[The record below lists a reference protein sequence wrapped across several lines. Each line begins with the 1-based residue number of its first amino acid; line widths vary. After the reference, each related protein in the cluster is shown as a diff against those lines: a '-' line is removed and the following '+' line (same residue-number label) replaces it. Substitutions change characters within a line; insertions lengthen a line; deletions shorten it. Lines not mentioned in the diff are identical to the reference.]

1 MAKLHGKLQRL
12 LAVLM
17 SLMMALVLLAPSAFA
32 ADGSATITIN
42 GSGIKKDLKGMT
54 VKAYMVLD
62 QVNPDETT
70 AGKKQYEVTEAF
82 KPFFAMRDGENKLV
96 DNVKNLFGQADQ
108 DVVLEYKDNK
118 ISFSALTTV
127 NTAPAGSIVLTNTD
141 AAQLDETYPEA
152 DLVSRLSSNSEAA
165 ATFYTWVEK
174 YIEKSTDPNGDGT
187 LENPTWANP
196 QEKTYEE
203 GGTSIQF
210 TGLNEGYYALIFSG
224 VPNGVSV
231 KQGILIATNGNGQN
245 GASMDLKAEE
255 IPLTKKVKNPSTSHN
270 GEDYSDNTTAN
281 MGDILDYE
289 ITSQV
294 PTLTDADNLTKFNL
308 SDTMQKQKL
317 TGTMTLKLK
326 KDNDEKTFTATVP
339 AAGSGNEMFKAS
351 ISSQTV
357 NIAKLTVQAYTNG
370 AQTFKVDF
378 LDGTNNAW
386 KDYQGY
392 SITLTYQATLTAD
405 AYQINGNKVTL
416 NFTNNGDDSTQE
428 ANTEVYTYGIEVQKT
443 FSDGSDKYTGVEFK
457 LYAADKDTGN
467 QTETVIE
474 LVGDDGVY
482 HKKDAVETGTAADK
496 LVLDDNGK
504 LTITGLDEG
513 TYWLEETLA
522 PAGFTEAEP
531 IEIVLKADGNDKKFL
546 DADASTAKYNGT
558 GNDDLLT
565 TKTEQANTS
574 ISLGQFKVYNQKGFT
589 LPQTGGA
596 GTWMF
601 TVGGIVLI
609 AAAGALFLASR
620 KKRSS
625 K

>member
-1 MAKLHGKLQRL
+1 MEKRHGKLQRL
-12 LAVLM
+12 LAMCL

-42 GSGIKKDLKGMT
+42 RGSGIDKDLTNMT
-54 VKAYMVLD
+54 VKAYQVLD
-62 QVNPDETT
+62 QVNPNETDVK
-70 AGKKQYEVTEAF
+70 KKQYQVTSEFAD
-82 KPFFAMRDGENKLV
+82 FFAIDEDVKALFDGSG
-96 DNVKNLFGQADQ
+96 D
-108 DVVLEYKDNK
+108 K
-118 ISFSALTTV
+118 IFLTYDGGKIKFEV
-127 NTAPAGSIVLTNTD
+127 GEKSGAIVLTD
-141 AAQLDETYPEA
+141 KKLDVTYPEA
-152 DLVSRLSSNSEAA
+152 DLVSRLTGGEAGAGSA

-174 YIEKSTDPNGDGT
+174 YIEANKDNLTAVEGT
-187 LENPTWANP
+187 VTADDV
-196 QEKTYEE
+196 T
-203 GGTSIQF
+203 F
-210 TGLNEGYYALIFSG
+210 TALSKGYYALIFSN
-224 VPNGVSV
+224 VPDGVSV
-231 KQGILIATNGNGQN
+231 KQGIMIATPGEI
-245 GASMDLKAEE
+245 DLKAEE
-255 IPLTKKVKNPSTSHN
+255 IPLTKQVKNPSHDNAFGS
-270 GEDYSDNTTAN
+270 NTTAN
-281 MGDILDYE
+281 MGDTLEYE

-294 PTLTDADNLTKFNL
+294 PTLTDTNNLTVFNL

-339 AAGSGNEMFKAS
+339 AAGSGYEMFTAS

-370 AQTFKVDF
+370 AQTFEVDF

-428 ANTEVYTYGIEVQKT
+428 ANTEVYTYGIDVEKT
-443 FSDGSDKYTGVEFK
+443 FSDGSTTTHYDDVTFELRTAKDSGTISLVKTGDGTYRKPAAGETTGLETSLK
-457 LYAADKDTGN
+457 LNGAD
-467 QTETVIE
+467 
-474 LVGDDGVY
+474 
-482 HKKDAVETGTAADK
+482 
-496 LVLDDNGK
+496 GK
-504 LTITGLDEG
+504 LTITGLDVG
-513 TYWLEETLA
+513 TYWLVETAA
-522 PAGFTEAEP
+522 PEADGFTKADP
-531 IEIVLKADGNDKKFL
+531 IQIVLTQKADDKKSL
-546 DADASTAKYNGT
+546 DAGLSTAKYNGEGNNLVT
-558 GNDDLLT
+558 GVGN
-565 TKTEQANTS
+565 EAASQ
-574 ISLGQFKVYNQKGFT
+574 ISLAMFKVLNQKGFT